1 MAIRGLK
8 VYQVKRSRKG
18 LSHFD
23 DNFPRFALAGTKN
36 DPVLRLNGGITRAS
50 AVRISLE
57 TEFAPAKAAPKQQ
70 HSRQGHDT

>member
-23 DNFPRFALAGTKN
+23 DDFPRFALAGTKN
-36 DPVLRLNGGITRAS
+36 YRVLCRNRGITRAPTM
-50 AVRISLE
+50 RIALE
-57 TEFAPAKAAPKQQ
+57 AEFAPAKPAPEQERR
-70 HSRQGHDT
+70 SCGDDD